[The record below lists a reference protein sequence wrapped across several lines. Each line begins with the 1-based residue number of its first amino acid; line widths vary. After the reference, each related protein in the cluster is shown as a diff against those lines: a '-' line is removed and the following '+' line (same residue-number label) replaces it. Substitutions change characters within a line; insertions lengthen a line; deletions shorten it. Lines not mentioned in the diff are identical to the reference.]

1 MAKWTSTIM
10 EATHEIGRDSPLG
23 RALVNLVENGD
34 VNLVAPLLDTQI
46 RHELQ
51 VKLEGLEGMLAMAP
65 HTLMLPDTTREAY
78 MLLCHEQLQACSDLA
93 GRLEAT
99 E

>member
-1 MAKWTSTIM
+1 MAKWTSMIT

-23 RALVNLVENGD
+23 KALVSLVENGS
-34 VNLVAPLLDTQI
+34 VNWEAPLLDTQV

-51 VKLEGLEGMLAMAP
+51 VKLEGLEGMLAMTP
-65 HTLMLPDTTREAY
+65 HTLNLSDTTREAY

-93 GRLEAT
+93 GRLEVTA
-99 E
+99 